1 MGVLNTYAYI
11 VNKLSGYGDN
21 TYNKER
27 IYLYD
32 DFTQFVDY
40 GRFGNESYISI
51 YIDDDGVITGQGPAV
66 TGYIYASSELFTK
79 LDGTPTDCH
88 IFDYIGANGVLMH
101 AYTRIPDIRED
112 LVESFTTS
120 GGNVDLIDNPDDF
133 RHGAV
138 LYLVSSKGNNGN
150 NGSYGGQASGVY
162 SKDARG
168 DYKNFVYRG
177 GGGSGGSGGSGG
189 KGVSIALTLANF
201 LEDGTADFDNGVTT
215 GTIVHAGEAGAG
227 GGGGGGGEGGYYSN
241 NNSSDLDWS
250 AGAGGAGGYANVASQ
265 TNRIY
270 IPHNVAVKCTSYS
283 YTSGPSGSTG
293 SSGGGGGSSNTYFG
307 NSATISGG
315 AGGRGGNSGNG
326 TSGASGGYPWGGSGN
341 YRGGN
346 GGAGA
351 SENNVSTKTTVDKTI
366 DGKRVYTTAH
376 TASSSYSIANSLA
389 STGGMALAKLVP
401 YYTT

>member
-1 MGVLNTYAYI
+1 MGQLNTYAYI
-11 VNKLSGYGDN
+11 VDRLSGYGDN
-21 TYNKER
+21 TYDKTR
-27 IYLYD
+27 VYLYD

-51 YIDDDGVITGQGPAV
+51 YIDDDGEITGQGPAV

-79 LDGTPTDCH
+79 RDGTPTDCH

-101 AYTRIPDIRED
+101 AYTRIPDIGED
-112 LVESFTTS
+112 LVESFTSS

-133 RHGAV
+133 RYGAV

-150 NGSYGGQASGVY
+150 KGGSGGQASNSY
-162 SKDARG
+162 KKDSAG
-168 DYKNFVYRG
+168 NHKNFVYRG

-227 GGGGGGGEGGYYSN
+227 GGGGGGGEGGYYAKGGGI
-241 NNSSDLDWS
+241 DLDWS
-250 AGAGGAGGYANVASQ
+250 AGSGGAGGYANVASQ

-293 SSGGGGGSSNTYFG
+293 SSGGGGGSSTADFHNL
-307 NSATISGG
+307 AKISGG
-315 AGGRGGNSGNG
+315 YGGSGGKSGNG
-326 TSGASGGYPWGGSGN
+326 TSGASGGSPWGGSGN

-376 TASSSYSIANSLA
+376 EASSSYSIANSLA

>member
-1 MGVLNTYAYI
+1 MGQLNTYAHI
-11 VNKLSGYGDN
+11 VDRLSGYGDN
-21 TYNKER
+21 TYDKTR
-27 IYLYD
+27 VYLYD

-51 YIDDDGVITGQGPAV
+51 YIDDDGKITGQGPAV
-66 TGYIYASSELFTK
+66 TGYIYASSTLFTK
-79 LDGTPTDCH
+79 RDGTPTDCH
-88 IFDYIGANGVLMH
+88 VFDYIGANGVLMH

-112 LVESFTTS
+112 LVESFTSS

-133 RHGAV
+133 RYGAV

-150 NGSYGGQASGVY
+150 KGGSGGQASSAY
-162 SKDARG
+162 RKDG
-168 DYKNFVYRG
+168 SGNYKNFVYRG

-283 YTSGPSGSTG
+283 YASGPSGSTG
-293 SSGGGGGSSNTYFG
+293 SSGGGGGSSIASFG
-307 NSATISGG
+307 NSAKISGG

-326 TSGASGGYPWGGSGN
+326 TSGSSGGYPWGSGN

-376 TASSSYSIANSLA
+376 AASSSYSIANSLA

>member
-11 VNKLSGYGDN
+11 VDRLSGYGDN
-21 TYNKER
+21 TYDKTR
-27 IYLYD
+27 VYLYD

-66 TGYIYASSELFTK
+66 TGYIYASSALFTK
-79 LDGTPTDCH
+79 RDGTPTECH

-101 AYTRIPDIRED
+101 AYTRIPDMGED

-133 RHGAV
+133 IYGAV

-150 NGSYGGQASGVY
+150 NGSYGGQASGSY
-162 SKDARG
+162 NKTESRN
-168 DYKNFVYRG
+168 YVYRG

-227 GGGGGGGEGGYYSN
+227 GGGGGGGEGGYYNKN
-241 NNSSDLDWS
+241 NHSDLNWS

-293 SSGGGGGSSNTYFG
+293 SSGGGGGSSIANFG

-326 TSGASGGYPWGGSGN
+326 TSGASGGYPWGSGN

-376 TASSSYSIANSLA
+376 DASSSYSIANSLA

>member
-1 MGVLNTYAYI
+1 MGELNTYAYV
-11 VNKLSGYGDN
+11 VNRLSGYGDN
-21 TYNKER
+21 TYHKER
-27 IYLYD
+27 VYLYD

-79 LDGTPTDCH
+79 LDGTPTDCY

-150 NGSYGGQASGVY
+150 NGSYGGQASGSY
-162 SKDARG
+162 NTTESRN
-168 DYKNFVYRG
+168 YVYRG

-227 GGGGGGGEGGYYSN
+227 GGGGGGGEGGYYSAN
-241 NNSSDLDWS
+241 NHSDLNWS

-293 SSGGGGGSSNTYFG
+293 SSGGGGGSSIASFG

-326 TSGASGGYPWGGSGN
+326 TSGASGNYPWGGSNN

-376 TASSSYSIANSLA
+376 DASSSYSIANSLA

>member
-1 MGVLNTYAYI
+1 MGQLNTYAYI
-11 VNKLSGYGDN
+11 VNGLSGYGDN
-21 TYNKER
+21 TYDKTR
-27 IYLYD
+27 VYLYD

-51 YIDDDGVITGQGPAV
+51 YIDDDGEITGQGPAA

-79 LDGTPTDCH
+79 RDGTPTDCH

-112 LVESFTTS
+112 LVESFTSS

-150 NGSYGGQASGVY
+150 SGSSGGQASGWY
-162 SKDARG
+162 SKATEQN
-168 DYKNFVYRG
+168 YVSRG

-189 KGVSIALTLANF
+189 KGVSIDLTLANF

-227 GGGGGGGEGGYYSN
+227 GGGGGGGEGGYYGSN
-241 NNSSDLDWS
+241 KIDTDLDWS
-250 AGAGGAGGYANVASQ
+250 AGSGGAGGYANVASQ

-293 SSGGGGGSSNTYFG
+293 SSGGGGGSS
-307 NSATISGG
+307 SASFKHTAKISGG

-326 TSGASGGYPWGGSGN
+326 TSGSSGGYPWGSRN

-376 TASSSYSIANSLA
+376 AASSSYSIANSLA

>member
-1 MGVLNTYAYI
+1 MGQLNTYAYI
-11 VNKLSGYGDN
+11 VDRLSGYGDN
-21 TYNKER
+21 TYDKTR
-27 IYLYD
+27 VYLYD

-40 GRFGNESYISI
+40 GRFGNESYVSI

-66 TGYIYASSELFTK
+66 TGYIYASSALFTK
-79 LDGTPTDCH
+79 RDGTPTDCH

-101 AYTRIPDIRED
+101 AYTRIPDMGED

-120 GGNVDLIDNPDDF
+120 GGNVTLIDDMDSF
-133 RHGAV
+133 KYGAV

-150 NGSYGGQASGVY
+150 KGGSGGQASGSY
-162 SKDARG
+162 NKTDDRN
-168 DYKNFVYRG
+168 YVYRG
-177 GGGSGGSGGSGG
+177 KGGSGGSGGSGG

-201 LEDGTADFDNGVTT
+201 LEDGTADFDNGVST

-227 GGGGGGGEGGYYSN
+227 GGGGGGGEGGYYGDVKN
-241 NNSSDLDWS
+241 LDWS
-250 AGAGGAGGYANVASQ
+250 AGSGGAGGYANVASQ

-270 IPHNVAVKCTSYS
+270 IPYNVAVKCTSYS

-293 SSGGGGGSSNTYFG
+293 SSGGGGGSSNASY
-307 NSATISGG
+307 NSTATISGG

-326 TSGASGGYPWGGSGN
+326 TSGASGGYPWGKGD

-376 TASSSYSIANSLA
+376 AESSSYSIANSLA

>member
-1 MGVLNTYAYI
+1 MGVLNTYAYV
-11 VNKLSGYGDN
+11 VNRLSGYGDN
-21 TYNKER
+21 SYDKPR
-27 IYLYD
+27 VYLYD

-51 YIDDDGVITGQGPAV
+51 YIDDDGKITGQGPAV
-66 TGYIYASSELFTK
+66 TGYIYASSALFTK
-79 LDGTPTDCH
+79 RDGTPTDCH

-101 AYTRIPDIRED
+101 AYTRIPDMGED

-133 RHGAV
+133 RYGAV

-150 NGSYGGQASGVY
+150 NGSYGGQASGSY
-162 SKDARG
+162 NKTESRN
-168 DYKNFVYRG
+168 YVYRG

-227 GGGGGGGEGGYYSN
+227 GGGGGGGEGGYYSK

-293 SSGGGGGSSNTYFG
+293 SSGGGGGSSIASFG

-326 TSGASGGYPWGGSGN
+326 TSGSSGGYPWGSGN

-346 GGAGA
+346 GGDGA

-376 TASSSYSIANSLA
+376 EASSSYSIANSLA

>member
-1 MGVLNTYAYI
+1 MGELNTYAYV
-11 VNKLSGYGDN
+11 VNRLSGYGDN
-21 TYNKER
+21 SYDKTR
-27 IYLYD
+27 VYLYD

-51 YIDDDGVITGQGPAV
+51 YIDDDGKITGQGPAV

-79 LDGTPTDCH
+79 RDGTPTECH

-112 LVESFTTS
+112 LVESFTSS
-120 GGNVDLIDNPDDF
+120 GGNVTLIDDMDSF
-133 RHGAV
+133 KYGAV
-138 LYLVSSKGNNGN
+138 LYLVSSKGNNGAKG
-150 NGSYGGQASGVY
+150 GSGGQASGSY
-162 SKDARG
+162 DKTESRN
-168 DYKNFVYRG
+168 YVYRG

-227 GGGGGGGEGGYYSN
+227 GGGGGGGEGGYYSKN
-241 NNSSDLDWS
+241 NHSDLDWS

-283 YTSGPSGSTG
+283 YTSGPSGRTG
-293 SSGGGGGSSNTYFG
+293 SSGGGGGSSIASFG
-307 NSATISGG
+307 NSASISGG

-326 TSGASGGYPWGGSGN
+326 TSGSSGGYPWGTGN

-376 TASSSYSIANSLA
+376 VASSSYSIANSLA

>member
-1 MGVLNTYAYI
+1 MGELNTYAYV
-11 VNKLSGYGDN
+11 VNRLSGYGDN
-21 TYNKER
+21 TYHKER
-27 IYLYD
+27 VYLYD

-66 TGYIYASSELFTK
+66 TGYIYASSTLFTK
-79 LDGTPTDCH
+79 RDGTPTDCH

-101 AYTRIPDIRED
+101 AYTRIPDMGED

-133 RHGAV
+133 RYGAV

-150 NGSYGGQASGVY
+150 NGSYGGQASGSY
-162 SKDARG
+162 NKTESRN
-168 DYKNFVYRG
+168 YVYRG

-227 GGGGGGGEGGYYSN
+227 GGGGGGGEGGYYNKN
-241 NNSSDLDWS
+241 NHSDLNWS

-283 YTSGPSGSTG
+283 HTSGPSGSTG
-293 SSGGGGGSSNTYFG
+293 SSGGGGGSSIANFG

-326 TSGASGGYPWGGSGN
+326 TSGSSGGYAWGPGS

-376 TASSSYSIANSLA
+376 DASSSYSIANSLA

>member
-1 MGVLNTYAYI
+1 MGQLNTYAYI
-11 VNKLSGYGDN
+11 VDRLSGYGDN
-21 TYNKER
+21 TYDKTR
-27 IYLYD
+27 VYLYD

-40 GRFGNESYISI
+40 GRFGNESYVSI

-66 TGYIYASSELFTK
+66 TGYIYASSALFTK
-79 LDGTPTDCH
+79 RDGTPTDCH

-101 AYTRIPDIRED
+101 AYTRIPDMGED

-120 GGNVDLIDNPDDF
+120 GGNVTLIDDMDSF
-133 RHGAV
+133 KYGAV
-138 LYLVSSKGNNGN
+138 LYLVSSKGNNGAKGGSGGQVS
-150 NGSYGGQASGVY
+150 GSYNKTDDRNY
-162 SKDARG
+162 
-168 DYKNFVYRG
+168 VYRG
-177 GGGSGGSGGSGG
+177 KGGSGGSGGSGG

-201 LEDGTADFDNGVTT
+201 LEDGTADFDNGVST

-227 GGGGGGGEGGYYSN
+227 GGGGGGGEGGYYGN
-241 NNSSDLDWS
+241 TKDLNWS
-250 AGAGGAGGYANVASQ
+250 AGSGGAGGYANVASQ

-293 SSGGGGGSSNTYFG
+293 SSGGGGGSSNASY
-307 NSATISGG
+307 NSTATISGG

-326 TSGASGGYPWGGSGN
+326 TSGASGGYPWGTGN

-376 TASSSYSIANSLA
+376 AESSSYSIANSLA